1 MHESQMIATEMLL
14 LAASPLQPFGNL
26 VVLAIVAGM
35 AFYGWQN
42 GILLATLAGMGVWLS
57 LVAGLGFA
65 GPLRE
70 QLVGLQCPPGFAFP
84 AAFGLVFLG
93 LLIATRLAIGGGI
106 REGSGRF
113 PALIDGVGGLIVGSL
128 AGWVVA
134 GAVLVAMSI
143 LPVPEVARLTGH
155 TLRLDA
161 GSWLLRRGVA
171 GSLAEQPADAA
182 RIGDDLLQKYASGD
196 WTAAPIEPPPAEPAG
211 ASGAPA
217 AAEPPADA
225 PATVAPADPATAA
238 PAPESESDTESEP
251 EPDQESDS
259 ASEPVSQD
267 L

>member
-1 MHESQMIATEMLL
+1 MHESQLIATEMIL

-42 GILLATLAGMGVWLS
+42 GILLAALAGMGVWLS

-65 GPLRE
+65 EPLRG
-70 QLVGLQCPPGFAFP
+70 QLVGLQCPPAFAFP

-93 LLIATRLAIGGGI
+93 LLIGTRLAIGGGI

-113 PALIDGVGGLIVGSL
+113 SSLVDGIGGLLVGIL

-143 LPVPEVARLTGH
+143 LPVPEAARLTGH
-155 TLRLDA
+155 TLGLDA

-171 GSLAEQPADAA
+171 GSLASQPENAA

-196 WTAAPIEPPPAEPAG
+196 WTTAPSEPPPAEPVA
-211 ASGAPA
+211 ARAAPV
-217 AAEPPADA
+217 AEPPAST
-225 PATVAPADPATAA
+225 PAAA
-238 PAPESESDTESEP
+238 PEPPPETETETAP
-251 EPDQESDS
+251 
-259 ASEPVSQD
+259 
-267 L
+267 

>member
-1 MHESQMIATEMLL
+1 MHESQLIATEMIL

-42 GILLATLAGMGVWLS
+42 GILLAALAGMGVWLS

-65 GPLRE
+65 EPLRG
-70 QLVGLQCPPGFAFP
+70 QLVGLQCPPAFAFP

-93 LLIATRLAIGGGI
+93 LLIGTRLAIGGGI

-113 PALIDGVGGLIVGSL
+113 SSLVDGIGGLLVGIL

-143 LPVPEVARLTGH
+143 LPVPEAARLTGH
-155 TLRLDA
+155 TLSLDA

-171 GSLAEQPADAA
+171 GSLASHPENAA

-196 WTAAPIEPPPAEPAG
+196 WTTAPIEPPSAEPA
-211 ASGAPA
+211 
-217 AAEPPADA
+217 
-225 PATVAPADPATAA
+225 AA
-238 PAPESESDTESEP
+238 PGPPPEPESK
-251 EPDQESDS
+251 PDSPS
-259 ASEPVSQD
+259 AP
-267 L
+267 

>member
-65 GPLRE
+65 GPLKE

-143 LPVPEVARLTGH
+143 LPVPEAARISGH

-225 PATVAPADPATAA
+225 PAPAASADPATAA
-238 PAPESESDTESEP
+238 PAQPDSDSDTEPESE
-251 EPDQESDS
+251 QE
-259 ASEPVSQD
+259 SEPVSRE

>member
-65 GPLRE
+65 GPLKE

-143 LPVPEVARLTGH
+143 LPVPEAARISGH

-217 AAEPPADA
+217 AEPPADA
-225 PATVAPADPATAA
+225 PATAASADPATAA
-238 PAPESESDTESEP
+238 PAQPESDSDTEPESE
-251 EPDQESDS
+251 QE
-259 ASEPVSQD
+259 SEPVSRE

>member
-65 GPLRE
+65 GPLKE

-143 LPVPEVARLTGH
+143 LPVPEAARISGH

-225 PATVAPADPATAA
+225 PAASADPATAA
-238 PAPESESDTESEP
+238 PAQPESDSDTEPESE
-251 EPDQESDS
+251 QE
-259 ASEPVSQD
+259 SEPVSRE